1 MAPVNFLAIF
11 VAAISSMVVGSI
23 WYGPLF
29 GKIFM
34 REMGMDTW
42 SPEKKEAMKKKMLWS
57 YVGQFIGSFVMFFF
71 LAGLIVGFGQT
82 TLVGGLWV
90 AFTVWLGFI
99 MPVVLGELL
108 WGGTKTMFWLKAG
121 NMFFTLLVAGAILG
135 MWS

>member
-1 MAPVNFLAIF
+1 MAPVNFLAIL

-29 GKIFM
+29 GKQFM
-34 REMGMDTW
+34 HAMGMDTW
-42 SPEKKEAMKKKMLWS
+42 TPEKKEAMKKKMMWS

-82 TLVGGLWV
+82 SVGGGLWV
-90 AFTVWLGFI
+90 AFTVWLGFV
-99 MPVVLGELL
+99 MPLVLGELL

-121 NMFFTLLVAGAILG
+121 NMFCTLMVAGAILG
-135 MWS
+135 AWH